1 MNWLDQLPPRTRT
14 LYVVFISIILATLP
28 CYLLGGVLLA
38 MARPAAPFPPSPT
51 PFPTLTPLALT
62 PVVLPTFTVPFGPT
76 ETRLPTPTQWL
87 PPTFTPTPSRTPTP
101 TATHTATPSP
111 TPSPTSTG
119 TATATPTVTLTP
131 TVTPTATMTGTP
143 TGTPTATPTDTPTPT
158 HTPTPSP
165 SSAPAP

>member
-87 PPTFTPTPSRTPTP
+87 PPTFTPTP

-111 TPSPTSTG
+111 TPSPT
-119 TATATPTVTLTP
+119 
-131 TVTPTATMTGTP
+131 P
-143 TGTPTATPTDTPTPT
+143 TGTPTPTSTPTDTPTPTPTTPTPTATPATPTDTPTPT

-165 SSAPAP
+165 SPTPIP

>member
-87 PPTFTPTPSRTPTP
+87 PPTFTPTP

-111 TPSPTSTG
+111 TPSPTPTETPTPTSTP
-119 TATATPTVTLTP
+119 TDAPTPTPTTPPPTATP
-131 TVTPTATMTGTP
+131 
-143 TGTPTATPTDTPTPT
+143 ATPTDTPTPI

-165 SSAPAP
+165 SPTPTS

>member
-119 TATATPTVTLTP
+119 TATATPTVTLTLRSRP
-131 TVTPTATMTGTP
+131 PQP
-143 TGTPTATPTDTPTPT
+143 
-158 HTPTPSP
+158 
-165 SSAPAP
+165 

>member
-87 PPTFTPTPSRTPTP
+87 PPTFTPTP

-111 TPSPTSTG
+111 TPSPT
-119 TATATPTVTLTP
+119 
-131 TVTPTATMTGTP
+131 P
-143 TGTPTATPTDTPTPT
+143 TGTPTPTSTPTDTPTPTPTTPTPTATPATPTDTPTPA
-158 HTPTPSP
+158 HTPTPSSSPNP
-165 SSAPAP
+165 SP

>member
-87 PPTFTPTPSRTPTP
+87 PPTFTPTP

-111 TPSPTSTG
+111 TPSPPPTETPTPTSTP
-119 TATATPTVTLTP
+119 TDTPTPTPTTPPPTATP
-131 TVTPTATMTGTP
+131 
-143 TGTPTATPTDTPTPT
+143 ATPTDTPTPI

-165 SSAPAP
+165 SPTPTS

>member
-87 PPTFTPTPSRTPTP
+87 PPTFTPTP

-111 TPSPTSTG
+111 TPSPTPTETPTPTSTP
-119 TATATPTVTLTP
+119 TDTPTPTPTTPPPTATP
-131 TVTPTATMTGTP
+131 
-143 TGTPTATPTDTPTPT
+143 ATPTDTPTPI

-165 SSAPAP
+165 SPTPTS